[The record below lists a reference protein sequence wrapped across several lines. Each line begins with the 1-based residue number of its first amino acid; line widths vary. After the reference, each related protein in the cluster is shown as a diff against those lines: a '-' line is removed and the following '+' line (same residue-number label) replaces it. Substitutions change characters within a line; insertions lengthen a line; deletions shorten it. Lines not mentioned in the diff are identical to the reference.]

1 MGETERAGLYV
12 AVSAYKGLMLSPAMG
27 RVMAEIVLTGE
38 TNHPARAL
46 SPARFATGVLESEL
60 LTI

>member
-1 MGETERAGLYV
+1 
-12 AVSAYKGLMLSPAMG
+12 
-27 RVMAEIVLTGE
+27 MAEIVLTGE